1 MTHDAGTTPTAP
13 RWTPGEDATL
23 MRLRAEGQSARQ
35 IGQVLGRTFKAV
47 QARGDIL
54 RAQGEIGTA
63 LGIPPPTKSSAPT
76 VEVATPEPESAPT
89 PFYTERMDSNGR
101 RHWTPE
107 EDARLVS
114 LRADGMQDDEIAAV
128 LGRTTGS
135 TQQRVMKLRMEGGE
149 IASRKRR
156 SPWTPERVAEAWA
169 MRDEGLTRYQ
179 IARRL
184 GADASSV
191 ERALRSPETTEDSPG
206 EGVRVGRTVPDHT
219 RTALA
224 LADARAA
231 LARAQA
237 RHREAMEAILG
248 PVREAMHETG
258 LIALPVDTDDDEED
272 PAFRLVDQLRRRG
285 VEMRRVA

>member
-1 MTHDAGTTPTAP
+1 MTHDPETMST

-23 MRLRAEGQSARQ
+23 TRLRAEGQSARQ
-35 IGQVLGRTFKAV
+35 IGHVLGRTRRAV
-47 QARGDIL
+47 LGRSDVL
-54 RAQGEIGTA
+54 RATA
-63 LGIPPPTKSSAPT
+63 RAST
-76 VEVATPEPESAPT
+76 VEVVPPMPVSAAAEPVPT
-89 PFYTERMDSNGR
+89 PAQDETMDR
-101 RHWTPE
+101 PKHRAWTPE

-114 LRADGMQDDEIAAV
+114 MRGQGLPNDAIAEA

-135 TQQRVMKLRMEGGE
+135 ALQRVMKLRMQGGE
-149 IASRKRR
+149 IASRKRPSR
-156 SPWTPERVAEAWA
+156 WTPQGVAVAHA
-169 MRDEGLTRYQ
+169 MRAEGLTPHQ

-184 GADASSV
+184 GTDATSV
-191 ERALRSPETTEDSPG
+191 GRALRSPETTEDSPG
-206 EGVRVGRTVPDHT
+206 EGVRVGRTAPDHT

-224 LADARAA
+224 LAEARAA

>member
-1 MTHDAGTTPTAP
+1 MNHDPETMSS

-23 MRLRAEGQSARQ
+23 VRLRAEGQTAAQ
-35 IGQVLGRTFKAV
+35 IGLVLGRTRRAV
-47 QARGDIL
+47 LGRGNAL
-54 RAQGEIGTA
+54 RAEGEIGTA
-63 LGIPPPTKSSAPT
+63 LGRQPSPPSALSAPA
-76 VEVATPEPESAPT
+76 VEFAAPEPVAEST
-89 PFYTERMDSNGR
+89 PPYDETMDSRGR

-135 TQQRVMKLRMEGGE
+135 TQQRVMKLRMEAGE

-156 SPWTPERVAEAWA
+156 SPWTPERVAEARA

-191 ERALRSPETTEDSPG
+191 GRALRSPETTEDSPG

-224 LADARAA
+224 LAEARAA

-258 LIALPVDTDDDEED
+258 LIDLPTDDAEED
-272 PAFRLVDQLRRRG
+272 AAYRLVDHLRRRG